1 MSLGFSATRYWTAFG
16 VAVLLAL
23 VVSPQ
28 TVASARRAHVEERLG
43 RDAPLPAEMQ
53 GRWVDAEDP
62 STELV
67 VSGGEVACFGH
78 TVEYDYKLVGKLD
91 GALTVS
97 LKVNDEAKDDAFQR
111 SNITELVVTP
121 DGELHA
127 YNVKFASQFVRA
139 AR

>member
-1 MSLGFSATRYWTAFG
+1 M
-16 VAVLLAL
+16 
-23 VVSPQ
+23 
-28 TVASARRAHVEERLG
+28 EREG

-53 GRWVDAEDP
+53 GRWVDADDS

-67 VSGGEVACFGH
+67 VSGGEVSCFGQ
-78 TVEYDYKLVGKLD
+78 TVEYDYKLIGEDD

-97 LKVNDEAKDDAFQR
+97 LKINDEANEDTFQR

-121 DGELHA
+121 DGDIHA

-139 AR
+139 S